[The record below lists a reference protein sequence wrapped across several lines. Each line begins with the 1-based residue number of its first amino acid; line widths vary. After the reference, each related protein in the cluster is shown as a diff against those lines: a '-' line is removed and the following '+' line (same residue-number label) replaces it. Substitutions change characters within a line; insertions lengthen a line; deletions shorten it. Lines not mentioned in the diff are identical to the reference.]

1 MDQAFRERIMP
12 SQWVWCIVNNLD
24 KFNDKPDL
32 ILNIISKVKRIED
45 HRILSTFSNLFN
57 SIEKYYDQN
66 SKFPDTNWLK
76 LNFKGNMTIVITKDE
91 FSMQIYESLDKYIDQ
106 ELLKQEVSAKFVEKE
121 NPTLNDIRDLTRNLA
136 KFTDKA
142 VDLPEE
148 TKEDLINS
156 YDAYS
161 ANYKGLK
168 THIRP
173 LDNAIGVLGYQSLSV
188 FAAPSGHGKS
198 TFAFSVAY
206 YAAIHGYC
214 VDYLSF
220 EIPKEHAWFNMV
232 SIQSEDTEV
241 RLPSN
246 AMKENLLTEAEKEAF
261 KEHMKDLLAR
271 IKKSNGYLN
280 IIDQTTA
287 SINTFEGLCA
297 KLESI
302 AEKRGRKADL
312 IVVDNIDNFQTLKSS
327 ERDEATKI
335 NNYIVSL
342 DAYSKKYYNGEGT
355 TILLL
360 SQVNR
365 PALKKLHTTEG
376 EDGNERKTKIDVS
389 CIQKYNALYEKATC
403 VLVGYADEVLRAG
416 DTMKV
421 YPVKLRN
428 RPIPLKPVQLNVK
441 FGFSKVKGEF
451 PLDECETPQEREKM
465 VDNYIAEVVGIS
477 EEEMAEIQD
486 DLQDFMDD

>member
-1 MDQAFRERIMP
+1 MEQIFRDKIMP
-12 SQWVWCIVNNLD
+12 VQWIWCIINNIQ
-24 KFNDKPDL
+24 KFDDKPEFILSL
-32 ILNIISKVKRIED
+32 IEKLKKIED
-45 HRILSTFSNLFN
+45 HRLLSTFNNLFDCIN
-57 SIEKYYDQN
+57 KYYN
-66 SKFPDTNWLK
+66 ENNKFPDVAWLT
-76 LNFKGNMTIVITKDE
+76 LNFKGSMSIIVAEDE
-91 FSMQIYESLDKYIDQ
+91 FSMQIYESLDKYLDQ
-106 ELLKQEVSAKFVEKE
+106 EFLKQELNKRIVERD
-121 NPTLNDIRDLTRNLA
+121 NPSLDDIRELTRGLI

-148 TKEDLINS
+148 TKEALINS
-156 YDAYS
+156 YDVYS
-161 ANYKGLK
+161 SNFYGLK
-168 THIRP
+168 TNIKP
-173 LDNAIGVLGYQSLSV
+173 LDNVIGVLGYQSLSV

-220 EIPKEHAWFNMV
+220 EIPALHAWFNLV
-232 SIQSEDTEV
+232 SIESEGTEHK
-241 RLPSN
+241 LPAS
-246 AMKENLLTEAEKEAF
+246 AMKENLLNEEEKGYY
-261 KEHMKDLLAR
+261 KEHMRNLLGR
-271 IKKSNGYLN
+271 IKAKDGWLN
-280 IIDQTTA
+280 ILDQTTA
-287 SINTFEGLCA
+287 SINTYEGLCA

-312 IVVDNIDNFQTLKSS
+312 IIVDNIDNFQILKSS

-342 DAYSKKYYNGEGT
+342 DAFSKKYCDGAGT

-376 EDGNERKTKIDVS
+376 EDGNDRKVKIDVT

-403 VLVGYADEVLRAG
+403 VLVGYADEVLRAA

-428 RPIPLKPVQLNVK
+428 RPLPLKPIQLNVK

-451 PLDECETPQEREKM
+451 PLDKCEDKDERIKF
-465 VDNYIAEVVGIS
+465 VDTYIAETAGIS
-477 EEEMAEIQD
+477 EDEMAEIED
-486 DLQDFMDD
+486 DLQDLE

>member
-1 MDQAFRERIMP
+1 MEQAFRERIMP
-12 SQWVWCIVNNLD
+12 SQWIWCIINNLD
-24 KFNDKPDL
+24 KFNDKPEYILEL
-32 ILNIISKVKRIED
+32 IRKFKKIED
-45 HRILSTFSNLFN
+45 HKILSTFKNLFDCVERCY
-57 SIEKYYDQN
+57 SQN
-66 SKFPDTNWLK
+66 NKFPDTQWLS
-76 LNFKGNMTIVITKDE
+76 LNFKGNMSIIITQDE
-91 FSMQIYESLDKYIDQ
+91 FSMQIYESLDKYLDQ
-106 ELLKQEVSAKFVEKE
+106 EYLKQEIYKKIVDTE
-121 NPTLNDIRDLTRNLA
+121 NPIVNDIRDITRELTR
-136 KFTDKA
+136 FTDKA
-142 VDLPEE
+142 VDIPEE
-148 TKEDLINS
+148 TKENLINS
-156 YDAYS
+156 YEDYS
-161 ANYKGLK
+161 KNYKGLK
-168 THIRP
+168 THIKP
-173 LDNAIGVLGYQSLSV
+173 LDNAIGILGDKSLAV

-206 YAAIHGYC
+206 YAALYGYC

-232 SIQSEDTEV
+232 SIQSEDTSV
-241 RLPSN
+241 KLPSSM
-246 AMKENLLTEAEKEAF
+246 MKENLLSDAEKEAY

-287 SINTFEGLCA
+287 SINTYEGLCA

-327 ERDEATKI
+327 ERDEATRI

-342 DAYSKKYYNGEGT
+342 DAFSKKYYKGEGT

-376 EDGNERKTKIDVS
+376 EDGNERKTKIDVT

-403 VLVGYADEVLRAG
+403 VLIGYADEVLRAG

-428 RPIPLKPVQLNVK
+428 RPLPLKPIQLNVK
-441 FGFSKVKGEF
+441 FGYSKVKGEF
-451 PLDECETPQEREKM
+451 PLDRCETTEEREQM
-465 VDNYIAEVVGIS
+465 VDNYIAETVGIS
-477 EEEMAEIQD
+477 EEEMAE
-486 DLQDFMDD
+486 LQEELEDI

>member
-1 MDQAFRERIMP
+1 MEQVYREKIMP
-12 SQWVWCIVNNLD
+12 SQWMWCIINNLK
-24 KFNDKPDL
+24 KFDDKPDFILAL
-32 ILNIISKVKRIED
+32 IDKLKKIED
-45 HRILSTFSNLFN
+45 HRLLSTFNSVFE
-57 SIEKYYDQN
+57 SIEKYYKQN
-66 SKFPDTNWLK
+66 NRFPDMAWLT
-76 LNFKGNMTIVITKDE
+76 LNFKGSMSIIVSEDE
-91 FSMQIYESLDKYIDQ
+91 FSMQIYESLDRYLDQ
-106 ELLKQEVSAKFVEKE
+106 EFLKQEFEKKVIDKDNPSVE
-121 NPTLNDIRDLTRNLA
+121 DIRKLTQMLI
-136 KFTDKA
+136 KFSDKA
-142 VDLPEE
+142 IELPEE
-148 TKEDLINS
+148 TKEALINS
-156 YDAYS
+156 YEEYS
-161 ANYKGLK
+161 ASYKGLQ
-168 THIRP
+168 THIKP
-173 LDNAIGVLGYQSLSV
+173 LDNVIGVLGYQSLSV

-220 EIPKEHAWFNMV
+220 EIPAQHAWFNFV
-232 SIQSEDTEV
+232 AIESEGTEH
-241 RLPSN
+241 RIPSS
-246 AMKENLLTEAEKEAF
+246 AMKENLLTEEERGYY
-261 KEHMKDLLAR
+261 KEHMRNLLNR
-271 IKKSNGYLN
+271 IKAKDGWLN
-280 IIDQTTA
+280 VLDQTTA
-287 SINTFEGLCA
+287 SINTYEGLCA

-312 IVVDNIDNFQTLKSS
+312 IIVDNIDNFQILKSS

-342 DAYSKKYYNGEGT
+342 DSFSKKYYDGEGT

-376 EDGNERKTKIDVS
+376 EDGNDRKVKIDVT

-428 RPIPLKPVQLNVK
+428 RPLPLKPVQLNVK

-451 PLDECETPQEREKM
+451 PLDKCETPEERIQF
-465 VDNYIAEVVGIS
+465 VDSYIAETAGIS
-477 EEEMAEIQD
+477 EDEMDAMLN
-486 DLQDFMDD
+486 DLNDI

>member
-1 MDQAFRERIMP
+1 MEQTFRDKIMP
-12 SQWVWCIVNNLD
+12 AQWVWCIINNLQ
-24 KFNDKPDL
+24 KFDDNPELILDL
-32 ILNIISKVKRIED
+32 IKRVQRIED
-45 HRILSTFSNLFN
+45 HRILSTFYSVF
-57 SIEKYYDQN
+57 ECVERYYNQN
-66 SKFPDTNWLK
+66 NKFPDMQWLQ
-76 LNFKGNMTIVITKDE
+76 LNFKGNMTIVIADFE
-91 FSMQIYESLDKYIDQ
+91 FSMQIYESLDKYIEQ
-106 ELLKQEVSAKFVEKE
+106 EYLKQEINKKIIETDNPDLSDVRYLTNRLTKFA
-121 NPTLNDIRDLTRNLA
+121 DR
-136 KFTDKA
+136 A

-168 THIRP
+168 TNIRP
-173 LDNAIGVLGYQSLSV
+173 LDNAIGVLGYQSLAV

-198 TFAFSVAY
+198 TLAFSIAY
-206 YAAIHGYC
+206 YAAMHGYC
-214 VDYLSF
+214 IDYLSF

-232 SIQSEDTEV
+232 SIESEDKSI

-246 AMKENLLTEAEKEAF
+246 AMKENLLSEEEKVAF
-261 KEHMKDLLAR
+261 KEYMTTMLDR
-271 IKKSNGYLN
+271 IKKAGGYLN

-287 SINTFEGLCA
+287 SINTFEGLCT

-403 VLVGYADEVLRAG
+403 VLIGYADEVLRAG

-451 PLDECETPQEREKM
+451 PLDACATPEERGKQ
-465 VDNYIAEVVGIS
+465 VDNYIVNKIGLTQ
-477 EEEMAEIQD
+477 EEMDEIQRELD
-486 DLQDFMDD
+486 M

>member
-1 MDQAFRERIMP
+1 MEQAFKDKIMP
-12 SQWVWCIVNNLD
+12 VKWVWCIVNNLHLFD
-24 KFNDKPDL
+24 DKPDFILEL
-32 ILNIISKVKRIED
+32 IKKAKRIED
-45 HRILSTFSNLFN
+45 HRLLSTFNNLFDC
-57 SIEKYYDQN
+57 IERCYTEN
-66 SKFPDTNWLK
+66 SKFPDIKWLT
-76 LNFKGNMTIVITKDE
+76 LNFKGNMRIVETHDE

-106 ELLKQEVSAKFVEKE
+106 EYLKQELNKKIVEQE
-121 NPTLNDIRDLTRNLA
+121 NLVLNDLRDLTRQMA

-156 YDAYS
+156 YDVYS
-161 ANYKGLK
+161 ANYRGLK

-206 YAAIHGYC
+206 YAALHGYC

-220 EIPKEHAWFNMV
+220 EIPKDHAWFNMV

-241 RLPSN
+241 RLQSSR
-246 AMKENLLTEAEKEAF
+246 MKENLLSDAEKEAY

-376 EDGNERKTKIDVS
+376 EDGNERKTKIDVT

-428 RPIPLKPVQLNVK
+428 RPIPLKPIQLNVK

-451 PLDECETPQEREKM
+451 PLDECETQEERGQM
-465 VDNYIAEVVGIS
+465 VDNYIAEATGIS
-477 EEEMAEIQD
+477 AEEMAEIQEGLD
-486 DLQDFMDD
+486 DLEDI

>member
-1 MDQAFRERIMP
+1 MEQVFWEKILP
-12 SQWVWCIVNNLD
+12 VQWIWCIINNLHKFDD
-24 KFNDKPDL
+24 KSEYITTL
-32 ILNIISKVKRIED
+32 IEKLRKIKD
-45 HRILSTFSNLFN
+45 HRLLSTFTALFEC
-57 SIEKYYDQN
+57 IDKYYQEN
-66 SKFPDTNWLK
+66 NRFPDMAWLT
-76 LNFKGNMTIVITKDE
+76 LNFKGNMNIVVSEDD
-91 FSMQIYESLDKYIDQ
+91 FSMQIYESLDKYLEQ
-106 ELLKQEVSAKFVEKE
+106 EYLKQELTDKITEQE
-121 NPTLNDIRDLTRNLA
+121 NPSLENMRELSRRIL

-142 VDLPEE
+142 VELPEE
-148 TKEDLINS
+148 TKEALINS
-156 YDAYS
+156 YETYS
-161 ANYKGLK
+161 ENFYGIK
-168 THIRP
+168 TNIKP
-173 LDNAIGVLGYQSLSV
+173 LDNVIGVLGYQSLSV

-220 EIPKEHAWFNMV
+220 EVPATHAWFNFV
-232 SIQSEDTEV
+232 SIESEGTNKKI
-241 RLPSN
+241 PSS
-246 AMKENLLTEAEKEAF
+246 AMKENLLNEEEKKAF
-261 KEHMKDLLAR
+261 KEHMTNLLNR
-271 IKKSNGYLN
+271 IKAKDGWLN
-280 IIDQTTA
+280 VLDQTTA
-287 SINTFEGLCA
+287 SINTYEGLCA
-297 KLESI
+297 KLEAI

-312 IVVDNIDNFQTLKSS
+312 IIVDNIDNFQILKSS

-342 DAYSKKYYNGEGT
+342 DSFSKKYCDGAGT

-376 EDGNERKTKIDVS
+376 EDGNDRKVKIDVT

-428 RPIPLKPVQLNVK
+428 RPLPLKPVQLNVK

-451 PLDECETPQEREKM
+451 PLDKCETKEERVQF
-465 VDNYIAEVVGIS
+465 VDSYIAETAGIT
-477 EEEMAEIQD
+477 EEELSEIQEELD
-486 DLQDFMDD
+486 KFEDI